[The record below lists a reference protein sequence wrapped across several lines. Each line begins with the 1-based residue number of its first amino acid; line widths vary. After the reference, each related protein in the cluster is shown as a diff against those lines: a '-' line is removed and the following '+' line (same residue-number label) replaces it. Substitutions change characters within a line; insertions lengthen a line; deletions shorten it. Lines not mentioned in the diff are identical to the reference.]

1 MEQNGKTALKV
12 RKKIL
17 ILGASGMLGST
28 MIRLFAESEHFDVT
42 GAVRSASGVRF
53 LPDRLQ
59 KSIVSGID
67 AEDMVSVRK
76 LISNLRPDVVVN
88 CIGLV
93 KQLSDVNDPLVALP
107 INSLF
112 PHKLARC
119 CLELGARVIHLSTD
133 CLFTGRDGLYKET
146 DVADAHDLYG
156 ISKRLGEIDYDNAIT
171 LRTSIIGH
179 ELNGNRSLVSWFLSQ
194 EGRVE
199 GYKNAIF
206 SGLPTVEMS
215 RVIRDYVIP
224 NSDLRGVYHVSAD
237 PINKFDLL
245 SLVAEIYE
253 KDIKI
258 ESSEGFVI
266 DRSLDSTRFR
276 GLTGYNP
283 PSWPELIMSMKK
295 FG

>member
-1 MEQNGKTALKV
+1 MGKNVREVLKS

-28 MIRLFAESEHFDVT
+28 MIRFFAESKYLDVT
-42 GAVRSASGVRF
+42 GAVRSPLGVRF
-53 LPDRLQ
+53 LPDHIQ
-59 KSIVSGID
+59 NFIVSGVD

-119 CLELGARVIHLSTD
+119 CLDLGARVIHLSTD
-133 CLFTGRDGLYKET
+133 CLFTGRDGMYKET

-156 ISKRLGEIDYDNAIT
+156 ISKRLGEIDYDNAVT

-194 EGRVE
+194 EGHVE

-206 SGLPTVEMS
+206 SGLPSVEIS
-215 RVIRDYVIP
+215 RIIRDYVIP
-224 NSDLRGVYHVSAD
+224 NLDLRGIYHVSAD

-245 SLVAEIYE
+245 SLVAEIYK
-253 KDIKI
+253 KDIII
-258 ESSEGFVI
+258 EANEGFVI
-266 DRSLDSTRFR
+266 DRSLDSSRFR

-295 FG
+295 FS